1 MKTFSGSRPATL
13 GIAGSVTFS
22 GVVDDVVAFMADI
35 DIVVL
40 PSLWEGMPN
49 VLLEAMAAGRPI
61 VATNLPGIEEMV
73 QDGTSAVLCEPG
85 RAGALADA
93 IMRLMDDP
101 ELASRLVR
109 AAQLDVRR
117 RFDISHTVAATQ
129 ALYER
134 LLHNRHMERG
144 SR

>member
-1 MKTFSGSRPATL
+1 
-13 GIAGSVTFS
+13 
-22 GVVDDVVAFMADI
+22 VDDVVAFMADI

-85 RAGALADA
+85 RSGALADA

-101 ELASRLVR
+101 DLACRLAR
-109 AAQLDVRR
+109 TAQQDVRR
-117 RFDISHTVAATQ
+117 RFDIARTVAATQ
-129 ALYER
+129 SLYER
-134 LLHNRHMERG
+134 LLLRRPGRRNE
-144 SR
+144 

>member
-1 MKTFSGSRPATL
+1 
-13 GIAGSVTFS
+13 
-22 GVVDDVVAFMADI
+22 
-35 DIVVL
+35 
-40 PSLWEGMPN
+40 MPN

-85 RAGALADA
+85 RARPLADA

-101 ELASRLVR
+101 GLARSLAR
-109 AAQLDVRR
+109 AAQLDVRK
-117 RFDISHTVAATQ
+117 RFDILHTIAATQ
-129 ALYER
+129 ALYESLMR
-134 LLHNRHMERG
+134 NRHMERR